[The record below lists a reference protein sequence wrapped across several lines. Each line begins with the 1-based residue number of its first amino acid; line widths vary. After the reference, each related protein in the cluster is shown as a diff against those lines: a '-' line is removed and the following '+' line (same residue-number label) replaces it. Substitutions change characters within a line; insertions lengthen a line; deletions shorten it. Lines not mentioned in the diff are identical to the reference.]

1 MAARINL
8 RENEYQTIM
17 SEMEKMHREQ
27 LEQVTAVM
35 NQMKTLVTSED
46 GFRANLTSQKMVDML
61 DTVSGEVISLLRQV
75 FQDSEAGV
83 ANMITSMVATDTAC
97 G

>member
-1 MAARINL
+1 
-8 RENEYQTIM
+8 M

-75 FQDSEAGV
+75 FRDSEAGV

>member
-75 FQDSEAGV
+75 FRDSEAGV